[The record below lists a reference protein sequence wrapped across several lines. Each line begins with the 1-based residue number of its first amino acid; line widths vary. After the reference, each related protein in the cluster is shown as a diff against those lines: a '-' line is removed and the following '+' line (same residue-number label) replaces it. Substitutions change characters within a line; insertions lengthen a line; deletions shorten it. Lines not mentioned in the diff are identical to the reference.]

1 VGYIENNLAQGETVL
16 YKTKL
21 HWIVMLGSIVIAI
34 VLGAVGGALIAK
46 SYADGVPQETA
57 NAMRIGGYV
66 AIGVAFVFLIVGA
79 IRRSAT
85 EMVVTSRRVLVKTG
99 IGSRRTI
106 EMLLS
111 KIESI
116 MVDESVMGRMLGFGT
131 VIIRG
136 TGGGLEPFTRISHPN
151 EFRKQVQ
158 MQIETIR

>member
-1 VGYIENNLAQGETVL
+1 MGYIEDNLVQGETVL

-21 HWIVMLGSIVIAI
+21 HWIVMLGSIVAA
-34 VLGAVGGALIAK
+34 VALSVGGGVLIAR
-46 SYADGVPQETA
+46 SYAAGVPQGTA
-57 NAMRIGGYV
+57 SPMRIGGCV
-66 AIGVAFVFLIVGA
+66 ALGVAVVFLIVGS

-85 EMVVTSRRVLVKTG
+85 EMAVTNRRVLVKTG

-106 EMLLS
+106 EMLLT

-116 MVDESVMGRMLGFGT
+116 MVDESIMGRMLDYGT

-136 TGGGLEPFTRISHPN
+136 TGGGLEPFTRISRPN

-158 MQIETIR
+158 AQIETIR